1 MFLILPLDYTNMK
14 KLILPELF
22 LSSDKAASPGAD
34 TPFI

>member
-1 MFLILPLDYTNMK
+1 MK

-22 LSSDKAASPGAD
+22 LSPDKAASPGAD